1 MIADITRGRLR
12 QRGLALLEL
21 AIAAAMACMIALWAS
36 GKLAQ
41 EVEDAADQATGVWML
56 EIQRAM
62 RQMMAQHF
70 DTLAADG
77 SARDGAG
84 QPVYADA
91 LQPGLHEL
99 KRQGYLPLAFPE
111 QGPGAL
117 HVHIRILRDAGCP
130 GEACRLDALAH
141 TTRALVRS
149 GTDEANLPRIAAVVM
164 AAGGLAGS
172 VSAAQPAH
180 LRGANFDFPNPL
192 VPGTAPLPPGTV
204 AVWAGM
210 KELDKSRFLRQ
221 GDRRDPA
228 FRGDVSVA
236 GSLASVGR
244 VVAGEHLKLGAVVAA
259 GERCAEDG
267 LLGRDASGG
276 LLSCVAGQWAIPGG
290 FGGAYAENHLYG
302 CSGADAISTANPRT
316 GACSCPPGFKAV
328 LVAAGGEWSPGPGWT
343 TGYVC
348 VR

>member
-1 MIADITRGRLR
+1 MTAFIFQGRVR

-41 EVEDAADQATGVWML
+41 DVEDAADQATGVWML

-77 SARDGAG
+77 SARDAAG
-84 QPVYADA
+84 QPVYADP
-91 LQPGLHEL
+91 LQPRLHEL

-111 QGPGAL
+111 QGPGAME
-117 HVHIRILRDAGCP
+117 VQIRILRDAACP

-141 TTRALVRS
+141 TTLPLVRS
-149 GTDEANLPRIAAVVM
+149 GTAEANLSRIAAVVM

-172 VSAAQPAH
+172 VSGAQPTH

-192 VPGTAPLPPGTV
+192 VPGAASLPPGTV

-210 KELDKSRFLRQ
+210 KELDKLRFLRQ
-221 GDRRDPA
+221 GDQRDPA
-228 FRGDVSVA
+228 FRGDVSAA
-236 GSLASVGR
+236 GSLASAGR
-244 VVAGEHLKLGAVVAA
+244 LVAGEHLKLGAVVAA

-267 LLGRDASGG
+267 LLGRDAGGG
-276 LLSCVAGQWAIPGG
+276 LLSCVAGQWTIPGG
-290 FGGAYAENHLYG
+290 FGGAYAKNHLYG
-302 CSGADAISTANPRT
+302 CADQNAVSTANPRT

-328 LVAAGGEWSPGPGWT
+328 TVGAGGEWSGPGWT